1 MRGGEGAAGIQ
12 CVEARDATE
21 YLTMHKRAPPA
32 THTHTHTPKNF
43 SNPNVNSVDVT
54 KACFRSGP
62 KLLSEDISEIQNH
75 SRN

>member
-32 THTHTHTPKNF
+32 TYTHTHTHTHTHTPKNF
-43 SNPNVNSVDVT
+43 STPNVNSVD
-54 KACFRSGP
+54 
-62 KLLSEDISEIQNH
+62 L
-75 SRN
+75 